1 MLRTAMFRT
10 IGIAALALVTSSAFA
25 TLYNGSYTVSANG
38 NPAVGL
44 AVMTINDFG
53 SFVTPT
59 TNSFIGLNVPATG
72 LHFTDLFELFALE
85 SSPFTGNDLVPQPIN
100 VTFNFTSPSAASGA
114 ITGTTVGI
122 LNDDALLHWNGP
134 INLVI
139 AGGNL
144 RITLLDTTFSDF
156 FNGVVTAQFAQFVPE
171 PGTLALLGIGLLGAF
186 GRRKRT
192 GLRY

>member
-1 MLRTAMFRT
+1 MLKTTMFRT
-10 IGIAALALVTSSAFA
+10 IFGIAALLLVTGAARA
-25 TLYNGSYTVSANG
+25 TLYNGSYTVTANS
-38 NPAVGL
+38 NPAIGL

-53 SFVTPT
+53 SPVTAT
-59 TNSFIGLNVPATG
+59 TNSFTGLNVPATG

-85 SSPFTGNDLVPQPIN
+85 SPPFTGNDLVPQPIS
-100 VTFNFTSPSAASGA
+100 VTFNFTSPSAASGV
-114 ITGTTVGI
+114 ISGTTMGV
-122 LNDDALLHWNGP
+122 LNDDALVHWNAP

-144 RITLLDTTFSDF
+144 RITLLDAPFSDS

-171 PGTLALLGIGLLGAF
+171 PATLALLGIGFIGLL

-192 GLRY
+192 GV

>member
-1 MLRTAMFRT
+1 MPRITTFRT
-10 IGIAALALVTSSAFA
+10 IFAIAALALISSAARA
-25 TLYNGSYTVSANG
+25 TLYNGSYTVIANG
-38 NPAVGL
+38 NPAAGL

-53 SFVTPT
+53 TFVNAT
-59 TNSFIGLNVPATG
+59 TNSFTGLNVPATG

-85 SSPFTGNDLVPQPIN
+85 SPPYTGNDLVPRPIS
-100 VTFNFTSPSAASGA
+100 VTFNFTSPSVANGA

-122 LNDDALLHWNGP
+122 LNDDALVHWNGP

-144 RITLLDTTFSDF
+144 RITLFDTSFSDS

-171 PGTLALLGIGLLGAF
+171 PGTLALLGIGLIGAF
-186 GRRKRT
+186 GRRKRK
-192 GLRY
+192 GL